1 MNEWLF
7 VSNRHFSSRSW
18 GGVRV
23 RTSVHSESVSFE
35 CVNIFLF
42 QRKKPTIENSSLSQF
57 TSHVEHTHEHSSAHS
72 ATVREID
79 AFRLSMRRTHFIYS
93 FVFFC
98 FKQLQL
104 QAVYFVK
111 SLISVIVIVSVMQC
125 FGSFW
130 DHYTL
135 TVWHFQIELLFKI
148 TRFVSCFLDKRTSR
162 SHALCIHEC
171 YPFLCFLT
179 FSVFFQLF
187 RNFWKKE
194 RKNRQ
199 IIIRIRYSLKIEA
212 W

>member
-1 MNEWLF
+1 MKECDPFLTTREKTKLSWENEGKETPVCRAVVSFDSSILHNFHVNEWLF

-93 FVFFC
+93 FVFF
-98 FKQLQL
+98 L
-104 QAVYFVK
+104 
-111 SLISVIVIVSVMQC
+111 
-125 FGSFW
+125 FW
-130 DHYTL
+130 T
-135 TVWHFQIELLFKI
+135 I
-148 TRFVSCFLDKRTSR
+148 TASS
-162 SHALCIHEC
+162 
-171 YPFLCFLT
+171 
-179 FSVFFQLF
+179 SVFC
-187 RNFWKKE
+187 
-194 RKNRQ
+194 
-199 IIIRIRYSLKIEA
+199 
-212 W
+212 